1 MLSDD
6 VDDTIID
13 RRFLWIR
20 W

>member
-1 MLSDD
+1 VLSDD